1 MTFHCQSFTER
12 DSLSGFNI
20 NTTQLLFNLFINSVH
35 IRFRYAPHSLHMR
48 SRSAIIIEKHTQSD
62 SYYLKK

>member
-20 NTTQLLFNLFINSVH
+20 NTTQLLFNLYINSVH
-35 IRFRYAPHSLHMR
+35 IRFRYAPHSLQIR
-48 SRSAIIIEKHTQSD
+48 FRFAYIPI
-62 SYYLKK
+62 